1 MRALG
6 AVFIKELL
14 ENVREHR
21 VLLSALFFGVLLAP
35 LIFGASITMVSK
47 RAVNSQDRP
56 LSLTVS
62 GAGHAP
68 NLVNFLREQGTV
80 ITEAPHD
87 EAQAVQAI
95 QTGEHDLIL
104 LIEPD
109 YAQAL
114 QTGEPAP
121 LLLVMDTANN
131 RAAAAGDRARLLL
144 QAYGAQLS
152 ALRLL
157 ARGIDPAITQPMK
170 VQLLDVA
177 TPAGRALLIL
187 GMMTYFCFMS
197 LLVGGFYLAV
207 DSTAGERERGSL
219 EPLLSLPVSR
229 ATLVGGKM
237 LATGVFMSLSLLLTL
252 LAFVVVLHHIP
263 LEALG
268 MSANFGV
275 PVALGIFALMLP
287 FVPLG
292 AGLMNAVAAFTR
304 SNREAQTWLSM
315 VMMLPLAPIIFAVF
329 TETRPSMAL
338 MAVPSLGQHLLITSL
353 MRGDEIAAEH
363 IAVSAL
369 STLAIGAVLVALAI
383 RLYQREGLLG
393 H

>member
-1 MRALG
+1 MRTLSI
-6 AVFIKELL
+6 VFAKELL
-14 ENVREHR
+14 ENLRERR
-21 VLLSALFFGVLLAP
+21 VLFSALFFGVLLAP
-35 LIFGASITMVSK
+35 LIFGASITLVSK
-47 RAVNSQDRP
+47 RATDSQEQP
-56 LSLTVS
+56 LNLTVS
-62 GAGHAP
+62 GTTLAP
-68 NLVNFLREQGTV
+68 TLMNFLQEQGVV
-80 ITEAPHD
+80 ITAVDYDEHQAAEA
-87 EAQAVQAI
+87 I
-95 QTGEHDLIL
+95 RTGSHELIL
-104 LIEPD
+104 IIGRSYGD
-109 YAQAL
+109 AL
-114 QTGEPAP
+114 RAGEPAP

-131 RAAAAGDRARLLL
+131 RAASAGKRARSLL
-144 QAYGAQLS
+144 QGYGAQLS

-157 ARGIDPAITQPMK
+157 ARGIDPAITQPIKLQM
-170 VQLLDVA
+170 LDVA
-177 TPAGRALLIL
+177 TPAGRALLLL

-229 ATLVGGKM
+229 ATLIGGKM
-237 LATGVFMSLSLLLTL
+237 LATAVFMSLSLLLTL
-252 LAFVVVLHHIP
+252 LAFVVVLHFIP

-315 VMMLPLAPIIFAVF
+315 VMMLPLVPIMLAVF
-329 TETRPSMAL
+329 SETRPSTGL
-338 MAVPSLGQHLLITSL
+338 MAVPSLSQHLLITSL
-353 MRGDEIAAEH
+353 MRGDPIAPAH
-363 IAVSAL
+363 VALSAT
-369 STLAIGAVLVALAI
+369 STLAVGALLVLLAI